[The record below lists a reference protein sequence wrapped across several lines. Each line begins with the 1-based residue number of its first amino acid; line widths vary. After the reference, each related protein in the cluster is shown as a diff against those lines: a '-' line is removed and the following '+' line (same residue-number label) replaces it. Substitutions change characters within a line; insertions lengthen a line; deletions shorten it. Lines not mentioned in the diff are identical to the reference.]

1 MVCSVCKCVGHNKR
15 TCPTTGAAPP
25 ARVSFSSL
33 HAAAHA
39 AQSARLTAMSSEEFS
54 QYVAGGVAPPTNQ
67 RRKKPTHSEVKIQE
81 ILFENCQEIPD
92 GIYKQLMDAL
102 VIA

>member
-1 MVCSVCKCVGHNKR
+1 
-15 TCPTTGAAPP
+15 
-25 ARVSFSSL
+25 
-33 HAAAHA
+33 
-39 AQSARLTAMSSEEFS
+39 MSSEDFAR
-54 QYVAGGVAPPTNQ
+54 YVGVEPPTNQ
-67 RRKKPTHSEVKIQE
+67 RRKKPTPSEVKIQE

>member
-1 MVCSVCKCVGHNKR
+1 MVCGICKCAGHNKR
-15 TCPTTGAAPP
+15 TCPTTGAAPR
-25 ARVSFSSL
+25 ARTSVSQL
-33 HAAAHA
+33 RA
-39 AQSARLTAMSSEEFS
+39 AQNSTLTTMSSEDFAR
-54 QYVAGGVAPPTNQ
+54 YVGVEPPTNQ
-67 RRKKPTHSEVKIQE
+67 RRKKPTPSEVKIQE